1 MTNAMPLGTNEA
13 LTRGLYSEYNSVAP
27 VCQSTVP
34 SLARPGCA
42 VPFQPLG
49 HTAAAMNGYTMN
61 NSFGHA
67 AMHVHVTAPVAPP
80 INDLTAPAHNHPYR
94 VQMPRSSRPKLV
106 PDKRVYRGGIISSDD
121 AERAYVH
128 TFSSV
133 SHISLHHY

>member
-1 MTNAMPLGTNEA
+1 
-13 LTRGLYSEYNSVAP
+13 
-27 VCQSTVP
+27 
-34 SLARPGCA
+34 
-42 VPFQPLG
+42 
-49 HTAAAMNGYTMN
+49 MNGYTMC

-80 INDLTAPAHNHPYR
+80 INDLTAPADNHPYR

-133 SHISLHHY
+133 SHISLHQY